1 MEATGNRMLEL
12 RKGFGLSQGKIAKTL
27 HITQSAINRYEHNE
41 SAIPDSVLL
50 KYADFFDVSLDYIF
64 GRCEEPQGKL
74 FDFKPDIAKMHFTN
88 PKEWNLFI
96 EACFDPGSQMNERLK
111 ELLLGMAG
119 GEQK

>member
-1 MEATGNRMLEL
+1 
-12 RKGFGLSQGKIAKTL
+12 
-27 HITQSAINRYEHNE
+27 
-41 SAIPDSVLL
+41 
-50 KYADFFDVSLDYIF
+50 VSLDYIF

-96 EACFDPGSQMNERLK
+96 EACFEEGSQMNERLK
-111 ELLLGMAG
+111 ELLIGMAG